1 MKINKKYM
9 REDLIHV
16 NAFAGQGKARTD
28 ITRDRC
34 HGISSY
40 QHIHQVLR

>member
-1 MKINKKYM
+1 MKINKKGM
-9 REDLIHV
+9 REDLIH
-16 NAFAGQGKARTD
+16 AFAGQGKARTD